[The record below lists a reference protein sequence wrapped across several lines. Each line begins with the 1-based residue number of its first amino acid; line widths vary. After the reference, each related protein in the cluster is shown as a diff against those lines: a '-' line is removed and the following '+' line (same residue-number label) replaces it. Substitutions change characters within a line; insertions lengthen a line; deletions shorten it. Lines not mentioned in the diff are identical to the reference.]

1 MTSLFCA
8 QQQITGTVADKVIQT
23 QKPCRER
30 ENAPKPDV
38 GADRHDRTLPHCGDD
53 EAFAD
58 RLQRAWQKMLD
69 DDLDYFQV
77 QGDLDRERTA

>member
-1 MTSLFCA
+1 MTFFCA
-8 QQQITGTVADKVIQT
+8 HQQPADTDSHVRMVACQAQEVSQETSATVVRQI
-23 QKPCRER
+23 
-30 ENAPKPDV
+30 
-38 GADRHDRTLPHCGDD
+38 PHCGDD